1 MTMHSLPADYQQ
13 ALSEGWLPI
22 RDVARETGVNPVT
35 LRAWERRYGLIVPGR
50 TEKGHRLYNAEHV
63 AKIQAILTWL
73 NRGVAVS
80 QVSGLLERRAAPPAV
95 EENLWDTQRQHLLQA
110 IAGLN
115 ERQLDDSFNA
125 CMALYPVQTL
135 CEQLL
140 LPLQAELEQR
150 WQGQFGSSIEQ
161 VFWHS
166 WLRSKL
172 GARIYHHNRQHNGAP
187 LLLINLSSRV
197 LEPGLW
203 FCAWLAAGSEQAVQV
218 FDWPVPAG
226 ELSLALDSLQ
236 PSALLFYS
244 SQRLDPEL
252 LRRHLPR
259 LASSAGI
266 PLLLGGPAASIHAA
280 ELADL
285 PGLQLFGS
293 PAEVLACLDAG
304 RSQGSNRA

>member
-1 MTMHSLPADYQQ
+1 MHSLPEDYHQ
-13 ALSEGWLPI
+13 ALNEGWLPI

-63 AKIQAILTWL
+63 QKIQAILKWL

-80 QVSGLLERRAAPPAV
+80 QVGNLLERRTAQLPA
-95 EENLWDTQRQHLLQA
+95 EENLWDDQRQRLLQA
-110 IAGLN
+110 ISGLN
-115 ERQLDDSFNA
+115 ERHLDDHFNA
-125 CMALYPVQTL
+125 CMTLYPPQAL

-140 LPLQAELEQR
+140 LPLQAQLEQR
-150 WQGQFGSSIEQ
+150 WQGQFGSTIEQ
-161 VFWHS
+161 VFWYS

-172 GARIYHHNRQHNGAP
+172 GTRIYHHNRQHGGAP
-187 LLLINLSSRV
+187 VLLINLSDKA

-203 FCAWLAAGSEQAVQV
+203 FCAWLAAGTEQPVQV
-218 FDWPVPAG
+218 FDWPVPPG

-236 PSALLFYS
+236 PAAVLFYS
-244 SQRLDPEL
+244 SQRLDTEL

-266 PLLLGGPAASIHAA
+266 PLLLGGPAAQIHAD

-293 PAEVLACLDAG
+293 PLELPAALDACRG
-304 RSQGSNRA
+304 NGSSRS